1 MGYLYFLWIG
11 PRSGKNS
18 FTWAEIGF
26 LLKEY
31 WWFWLFGVL
40 LFLPSFYRFYQ
51 QYKGNGEIEN
61 NPVSERIEPQTE
73 KQMAEGHSEHRKGN
87 FFTKLNLVL
96 TLFVLGVI
104 LTTTSVS
111 LNDILFLLIALA
123 LLVVAGVMM
132 SLPKDWVYRPFD
144 EKTDRRNMD
153 WHGVKRFLLPYAAA
167 LAAGLAVGMFFLKN
181 R

>member
-1 MGYLYFLWIG
+1 MKYLYFLWMG

-51 QYKGNGEIEN
+51 LYKGNGAAERM
-61 NPVSERIEPQTE
+61 PVSERAEPQTE
-73 KQMAEGHSEHRKGN
+73 KQLEEVPSEYRKGN
-87 FFTKLNLVL
+87 LFTKLNLGL

-104 LTTTSVS
+104 LTTTRVS
-111 LNDILFLLIALA
+111 INDMLLLLIVLA
-123 LLVVAGVMM
+123 LLVAAGVMM
-132 SLPKDWVYRPFD
+132 SLPKDWFYRSFD
-144 EKTDRRNMD
+144 EEADGKQID
-153 WHGVKRFLLPYAAA
+153 WRGVKRFLLPYAAA
-167 LAAGLAVGMFFLKN
+167 LAAGLVVGMFFVSK
-181 R
+181 